1 MIIRKFGHHGKI
13 RRAGLSLMIA
23 LAVLVNSALPAAA
36 DSGPA
41 SVSDH
46 VVMTASVVTSI
57 ADTLESLFEKFL
69 SLFTGGDSD
78 NDGGGSDEYP
88 TLNTA
93 DGPQVALG
101 DIDNDNG
108 TFTMI
113 AVNVPTGKSAA
124 KKFEDADPGPDS
136 ISVIFRVS
144 CGSGTGDTE
153 DYQGEEG
160 SDGSFHATCQ
170 MADFDFQNGSYS
182 MTVLLKSG
190 SDEVQIAEGTG
201 EVKLQNFV
209 YAAVPEDGYGTA
221 TVYVVNPLAE
231 DGEEVDSVQFLVK
244 LREAQ
249 EDQDTSETPNS
260 GSVLT
265 EVSKDTENT
274 ETDTE
279 TVAVIG
285 QADTS
290 ETDTANT
297 DNSESVSDTSGEIPT
312 ETQLETSLDSSDQ
325 DDTEKNPGEAVI
337 DADEIS
343 SGVWSAEVTP
353 SSYGEGGTCTV
364 EAYVKTVPV
373 DTSESLSSSS
383 SSSSLS
389 SSASSSSDSSSS
401 SSEFTEANSAAEA
414 YIYDESDSGTVYSES
429 DEKSENTIEAG
440 AVPIGTVDFTLW
452 LRDSASVDVPELLQY
467 PELPT
472 GCESVALTIVLKSL
486 GYDLEKTT
494 IVDDYL
500 IYGSNFANSYVGS
513 PYTSHGGGIFGPGLA
528 ATANAFLKANGG
540 EYKAK
545 DITGTDFD
553 DLLTY
558 IDEGIPVIVWSTMYM
573 SNVNFT
579 GQVSTYKGREY
590 KWYNTEHCVV
600 ICGYDRVNETIH
612 VSDPL
617 DGIVDRDWDAFEQI
631 YETAGEN
638 AVVIE

>member
-1 MIIRKFGHHGKI
+1 MNIRKFGHHGKF
-13 RRAGLSLMIA
+13 RRTGLSLMLA

-41 SVSDH
+41 GASDH
-46 VVMTASVVTSI
+46 VVVTASVVTSI

-69 SLFTGGDSD
+69 SLFTGGGDD

-108 TFTMI
+108 TFTMV

-124 KKFEDADPGPDS
+124 KKFEDADPDPDS

-144 CGSGTGDTE
+144 CGSGTGDSE

-160 SDGSFHATCQ
+160 RDGSFHATCQ

-201 EVKLQNFV
+201 EVKLQDFV

-221 TVYVVNPLAE
+221 AVYVVNPSAE

-265 EVSKDTENT
+265 AVSKDAENT
-274 ETDTE
+274 KTDTE

-290 ETDTANT
+290 EADTANT
-297 DNSESVSDTSGEIPT
+297 DKSEDVSDISGKSST
-312 ETQLETSLDSSDQ
+312 ETQLETSSDSSDQ
-325 DDTEKNPGEAVI
+325 DDTEENPGEAVI

-364 EAYVKTVPV
+364 EAYVKDVPV

-383 SSSSLS
+383 LS
-389 SSASSSSDSSSS
+389 SSASSSLSSSSDSSSS
-401 SSEFTEANSAAEA
+401 SSEFEEANSAAEA